1 LVEQDTR
8 NKRKA
13 SKKAI
18 FIKIIASLLSFCYNY
33 EAIMEIDLSGKVSL
47 ITGSTRG
54 IGRAIAEKL
63 ASAGSTVII
72 TGRDKNRADE
82 VAKEIKEKFSV
93 ETLGLSMDVGNPES
107 VKKAFD
113 EINKAFGGVD
123 ILVNNAGITRDKLF
137 MRMTLNDWEEVIR
150 TNLTGAFLVTQ
161 QAIKKMLK
169 QRWGR
174 IINISSVVGFIGN
187 AGQTNYASTKAG
199 LIGFT
204 KSLAKELAPRNILVN
219 AVAPGFIETDMTAA
233 LSEDIRERYKEQIP
247 LGRFGSPE
255 EVANVVLFL
264 CSDLA
269 SYITGE
275 TIHVN
280 GGMF

>member
-1 LVEQDTR
+1 
-8 NKRKA
+8 
-13 SKKAI
+13 
-18 FIKIIASLLSFCYNY
+18 
-33 EAIMEIDLSGKVSL
+33 MEIQLRDRVSL
-47 ITGSTRG
+47 VTGSTRG
-54 IGRAIAEKL
+54 IGRAVAEKL

-72 TGRDKNRADE
+72 TGTSGERAKA
-82 VAKEIKEKFSV
+82 VAEEISQKHGVKAYGV
-93 ETLGLSMDVGNPES
+93 EMNLLSEES
-107 VKKAFD
+107 ITKAFE
-113 EINKAFGGVD
+113 EIYSLVEGID

-137 MRMTLNDWEEVIR
+137 LRMGLQDWEDVLKV
-150 TNLTGAFLVTQ
+150 NLTGTFLVTQ
-161 QAIKKMLK
+161 NSLRKMIK

-174 IINISSVVGFIGN
+174 IVNISSVVGFTGN
-187 AGQTNYASTKAG
+187 VGQVNYSTTKAG

-204 KSLAKELAPRNILVN
+204 KSLAKELAPRNVLVN
-219 AVAPGFIETDMTAA
+219 AVAPGFIETDMTAV
-233 LSEDIRERYKEQIP
+233 LSEEIKKKYKEQIP

-275 TIHVN
+275 VIHVN